1 MGHARRIPL
10 PLDRILYTGFGLLV
24 AAEAVCRIG
33 RVPYIPPELKPLF
46 EQFGAGPKLLH
57 EVIEGVG
64 PSEMNR
70 PGPEGWS
77 VRDVIV
83 HLSDTELVRAVRIR
97 QMLAEDE
104 PSFFTYDEGQW
115 KRKLH
120 YLWRSPEAALSL
132 FQQTRFSTGE
142 LLRQCDRQSWERTA
156 THPGR
161 GVLTLADM
169 LRIGVEHVDDHVEQ
183 VRTLRTNPAR

>member
-1 MGHARRIPL
+1 M
-10 PLDRILYTGFGLLV
+10 
-24 AAEAVCRIG
+24 
-33 RVPYIPPELKPLF
+33 PYIPPALKPLF
-46 EQFGAGPKLLH
+46 EQFGAGPKLVH
-57 EVIEGVG
+57 EAIEGVG

-70 PGPEGWS
+70 PGGEGWS
-77 VRDVIV
+77 VRDVLV

-97 QMLAEDE
+97 QMIAEDE
-104 PSFFTYDEGQW
+104 PAFFTFDEAVW
-115 KRKLH
+115 KKKLH

-156 THPGR
+156 THPER

-169 LRIGVEHVDDHVEQ
+169 LQIGVEHVEAHVGQ
-183 VRTLRTNPAR
+183 IRKLRSPAR